1 MNDIEITKN
10 FKLKEIDEICKNIN
24 IDKYETYGK
33 YKAKIDSLNMKK
45 EGKVVLVTAINPT
58 PYGEGKTTVAI
69 GIHDALCKLGKS
81 SIACLREP
89 SMGPVFGIKGGATGG
104 GYSQIVP
111 MEDINLHF
119 TGDFHAITS
128 ANNLISA
135 CIDNS
140 IYFGNPLKIKKVLF
154 ERCLD
159 INDRSLRSVETTYKT
174 KFNITAASEIMAIF
188 CLAKNKED
196 LKERLDKI
204 IIGIDENNN
213 DVYLSSLNIT
223 GSLMVLLKDAIKPN
237 LVQTLYNNPVLIHGG
252 PFANI
257 AHGCSSVIATK
268 MGIDLADYVI
278 TEAGFGSDA
287 GATKFYDIK
296 CRENNINPLCTVLIC
311 TVRALKYNGNNL
323 LKDGLC
329 NLGIHIEN
337 LRKFNQ
343 NIIVTLNKFED
354 DTYEDIKL
362 IEEYV
367 KEFNLPF
374 TINTAYK
381 DGENGALDI
390 AKEIIKCEHKE
401 LKQLYKLN
409 APLKEKI
416 EIVCKEICRANKIE
430 YINNVE
436 EKIKRYSNL
445 EYPICIAKT
454 QYSISDDP
462 KKLGA
467 PNNYTITINDIKV
480 NNGAKFITVYLG
492 NILTMPGLSKEPNAL
507 NIDLIDDEIVGLF

>member
-1 MNDIEITKN
+1 MTDIEITKQ
-10 FKLKEIDEICKNIN
+10 FKMLNIYELCKKLNIS
-24 IDKYETYGK
+24 DYDTYGK
-33 YKAKIDSLNMKK
+33 YKAKINSVTSKK
-45 EGKVVLVTAINPT
+45 NGKVILVTAINPT

-69 GIHDALCKLGKS
+69 GIHDSLCKLGKN
-81 SIACLREP
+81 SIAVLREP

-104 GYSQIVP
+104 GFSQVVP

-135 CIDNS
+135 TIDNS

-159 INDRSLRSVETTYKT
+159 VNDRSLRNVNTIYDT

-188 CLAKNKED
+188 CLAKDEID
-196 LKERLDKI
+196 LRDRLNKI
-204 IIGIDENNN
+204 IIGIDELENEI
-213 DVYLSSLNIT
+213 YLESLNIT

-237 LVQTLYNNPVLIHGG
+237 LVQTLYNNPVIIHGG

-257 AHGCSSVIATK
+257 AHGCNSVIATNTAK
-268 MGIDLADYVI
+268 KLADYVI

-287 GATKFYDIK
+287 GAVKFFDIK
-296 CRENNINPLCTVLIC
+296 CRDNNINPLCVVLVC
-311 TVRALKYNGNNL
+311 TIRALKYNGNETL
-323 LKDGLC
+323 EKGLC

-337 LRKFNQ
+337 LKKFNQ
-343 NIIVTLNKFED
+343 NIIVTLNKFND
-354 DTYEDIKL
+354 DSDGDINIVK
-362 IEEYV
+362 EYV
-367 KEFNLPF
+367 NKYDVPF

-381 DGENGALDI
+381 DGELGAIEI
-390 AKEIIKCEHKE
+390 AKEIIKCKE
-401 LKQLYKLN
+401 NKLKTLYNLN
-409 APLKEKI
+409 DTLQNKI

-430 YINNVE
+430 YTNE
-436 EKIKRYSNL
+436 ALEKIKRYSNL

-467 PNNYTITINDIKV
+467 PTNYTITIKDIKV
-480 NNGAKFITVYLG
+480 NNGAKFITIYLG
-492 NILTMPGLSKEPNAL
+492 NILTMPGLSKEPNAV
-507 NIDLIDDEIVGLF
+507 NIDLVNNEIVGLF

>member
-1 MNDIEITKN
+1 MTDIEITK
-10 FKLKEIDEICKNIN
+10 KYKMKNIEDICGKLN
-24 IDKYETYGK
+24 ITDYDLYGK
-33 YKAKIDSLNMKK
+33 YKAKINRVNSKNNG
-45 EGKVVLVTAINPT
+45 EVVLVTAINPT

-69 GIHDALCKLGKS
+69 GIHDALCKMGKS
-81 SIACLREP
+81 SMLVLREP

-159 INDRSLRSVETTYKT
+159 VNDRSLRYVNINYDT

-188 CLAKNKED
+188 CLSKNMED
-196 LKERLDKI
+196 LRNRLDDI
-204 IIGIDENNN
+204 IIGVNKDDEF
-213 DVYLSSLNIT
+213 VYLKELNIT
-223 GSLMVLLKDAIKPN
+223 GSLVVLLKDAFKPN
-237 LVQTLYNNPVLIHGG
+237 LVQTLYNNPVIVHGG

-257 AHGCSSVIATK
+257 AHGCNSVVATNMAK
-268 MGIDLADYVI
+268 NLSDYVI

-287 GATKFYDIK
+287 GAVKFFDIK
-296 CRENNINPLCTVLIC
+296 CRDNKIDPLCVVLIC
-311 TVRALKYNGNNL
+311 TVRALKYNGEDI
-323 LKDGLC
+323 LKDGLV
-329 NLGIHIEN
+329 NLGVHIEN
-337 LRKFNQ
+337 MKKFNQ
-343 NIIVTLNKFED
+343 NIIVTLNKFSD
-354 DTYEDIKL
+354 DKEEDIEA
-362 IEEYV
+362 IREYV
-367 KEFNLPF
+367 KEYYVPF
-374 TINTAYK
+374 TINTAYM
-381 DGENGALDI
+381 DGEYGAKDI
-390 AKEIIKCEHKE
+390 ALEILKCK
-401 LKQLYKLN
+401 KKKLN
-409 APLKEKI
+409 LLYNLNDNLKDKI
-416 EIVCKEICRANKIE
+416 EIMCKEICRCSEVIFTDKIL
-430 YINNVE
+430 
-436 EKIKRYSNL
+436 EKIKRYSKF

-467 PNNYTITINDIKV
+467 PKNYSLYIKDIKV

-492 NILTMPGLSKEPNAL
+492 NILTMPGLSKKPNAC
-507 NIDLIDDEIVGLF
+507 NIDLNDNEIVGIF

>member
-1 MNDIEITKN
+1 MTDIEITKK
-10 FKLKEIDEICKNIN
+10 FKMKNIMSICEKLN
-24 IDKYETYGK
+24 ITDYETYGN
-33 YKAKIDSLNMKK
+33 YKAKINNVNYNKN
-45 EGKVVLVTAINPT
+45 GKVVLVTAINPT
-58 PYGEGKTTVAI
+58 PYGEGKTTVAL
-69 GIHDALCKLGKS
+69 GIHDSLCKLGKS
-81 SIACLREP
+81 SIAVLREP

-104 GYSQIVP
+104 GYSQVVP

-140 IYFGNPLKIKKVLF
+140 IYFGNPLNIKKVLF

-159 INDRSLRSVETTYKT
+159 VNDRSLRKIITNYET

-188 CLAKNKED
+188 CLAKDEED
-196 LKERLDKI
+196 LRERLNNI
-204 IIGIDENNN
+204 IIGINDKDEN
-213 DVYLSSLNIT
+213 VYLKELNIT

-237 LVQTLYNNPVLIHGG
+237 LVQTLYNNPVIIHGG

-257 AHGCSSVIATK
+257 AHGCSSVISTK
-268 MGIDLADYVI
+268 LGTKLADYVI
-278 TEAGFGSDA
+278 TEAGFGADA
-287 GATKFYDIK
+287 GAVKFYDIK
-296 CRENNINPLCTVLIC
+296 CRENNINPICTILIC
-311 TVRALKYNGNNL
+311 TVRALKYNGNNE

-337 LRKFNQ
+337 LKKFNQ

-354 DTYEDIKL
+354 DSIEDINIIK
-362 IEEYV
+362 EYV
-367 KEFNLPF
+367 STYNLPF
-374 TINTAYK
+374 TINTAYI
-381 DGENGALDI
+381 DGEDGAIEI
-390 AKEIIKCEHKE
+390 ATEILKCEQKE
-401 LKQLYKLN
+401 LKQIYELN
-409 APLKEKI
+409 EPLKDKI
-416 EIVCKEICRANKIE
+416 EKLCKEICRAN
-430 YINNVE
+430 NVIYSNE
-436 EKIKRYSNL
+436 ALEKIKRYSDL

-467 PNNYTITINDIKV
+467 PTNYTIEVKDIKV

-492 NILTMPGLSKEPNAL
+492 NILTMPGLSKEPNAI
-507 NIDLIDDEIVGLF
+507 NIDLVNNEIVGLF

>member
-1 MNDIEITKN
+1 MTDIEITKN
-10 FKLKEIDEICKNIN
+10 FSMKNIKSICEKLN
-24 IDKYETYGK
+24 ITDYEIYGN
-33 YKAKIDSLNMKK
+33 YKAKINSVNDNKN
-45 EGKVVLVTAINPT
+45 GKVVLVTAINPT
-58 PYGEGKTTVAI
+58 PFGEGKTTVAL
-69 GIHDALCKLGKS
+69 GIHDSLCKLGKS

-104 GYSQIVP
+104 GYSQVVP

-140 IYFGNPLKIKKVLF
+140 IYFGNPLNIKKVLF

-159 INDRSLRSVETTYKT
+159 VNDRSLRNVTTDYETR
-174 KFNITAASEIMAIF
+174 FNITAASEIMAIF
-188 CLAKNKED
+188 SLAKDEED
-196 LKERLDKI
+196 LRERLNNI
-204 IIGIDENNN
+204 IIGINDKDEF
-213 DVYLSSLNIT
+213 VYLKELNIT

-237 LVQTLYNNPVLIHGG
+237 LVQTLYNNPVIIHGG

-257 AHGCSSVIATK
+257 AHGCSSVISTK
-268 MGIDLADYVI
+268 LGTKLADYVI
-278 TEAGFGSDA
+278 TEAGFGADA
-287 GATKFYDIK
+287 GAVKFYDIK
-296 CRENNINPLCTVLIC
+296 CRENNINPLCTILIC
-311 TVRALKYNGNNL
+311 TVRALKYNGNNN

-329 NLGIHIEN
+329 NLGVHIEN
-337 LRKFNQ
+337 LKKFNQ

-354 DTYEDIKL
+354 DTIEDINIIKD
-362 IEEYV
+362 YV
-367 KEFNLPF
+367 STFNLPF
-374 TINTAYK
+374 TINTAYI
-381 DGENGALDI
+381 DGENGAIEI
-390 AKEIIKCEHKE
+390 ANEILKCEQKE
-401 LKQLYKLN
+401 LKQLYELDIQ
-409 APLKEKI
+409 LKEKI
-416 EIVCKEICRANKIE
+416 EILTKEICRAN
-430 YINNVE
+430 NVIYSNIAL

-467 PNNYTITINDIKV
+467 PTNYTIEVKDIKV

-492 NILTMPGLSKEPNAL
+492 NILTMPGLSKEPNAV
-507 NIDLIDDEIVGLF
+507 NIDLVNNEIVGLF